1 MGLNRGCCEEALLL
15 RCSIVMEAKDAD
27 VLTNG
32 SKRSRRK
39 SESNC
44 RSCLSRNERRIE
56 RCSSEKSG
64 LLNSSGIIVMDV
76 LRAKERK

>member
-39 SESNC
+39 SVRATVEAV
-44 RSCLSRNERRIE
+44 CLEMSVGSSAARRK
-56 RCSSEKSG
+56 RVDC
-64 LLNSSGIIVMDV
+64 
-76 LRAKERK
+76 